1 MPSFEPVIAVVRA
14 LTVLRLVNS
23 LGATTLKQ
31 LHEAS
36 GLHRSTILRMLE
48 TLIHER
54 YVVRDPANGTYSA
67 TGKTLLLSNGFE
79 RSNRLSKIASPH
91 LHQLRQRIGWPS
103 DLAVL
108 DGESM
113 LIILTSREFNVVAL
127 NYKAGAR
134 APVIASSL
142 GRAYVAFCEAETR
155 NRLLELLFVQREG
168 KQTYSLNSRKKAE
181 LMLAGV
187 RKNGYATPDPDFNHS
202 SGAGL
207 ATGFS
212 VPVLVDGVAIAS
224 LSIAF
229 LESAVTHKQALRTL
243 LPPLRETAA
252 TLAQA
257 IAQDS

>member
-1 MPSFEPVIAVVRA
+1 MPSFEPVTAVVRA
-14 LTVLRLVNS
+14 LTVLRLVNT
-23 LGATTLKQ
+23 LGTATLKQ
-31 LHEAS
+31 LHEGS
-36 GLHRSTILRMLE
+36 RLHRSTILRMLE

-54 YVVRDPANGTYSA
+54 YVVRDPVSGTYSV

-113 LIILTSREFNVVAL
+113 LIIMTSREFNVVAL

-142 GRAYVAFCEAETR
+142 GRAYIAFCEAETR
-155 NRLLELLFVQREG
+155 ERLLDALFAERHD
-168 KQTYSLNSRKKAE
+168 KRAYSMTSRRNAE

-187 RKNGYATPDPDFNHS
+187 RKNGYATPDPAFNRS

-212 VPVLVDGVAIAS
+212 VPVLVEGLAVAS
-224 LSIAF
+224 LSVAF
-229 LESAVTHKQALRTL
+229 LESAVTPKQAFRTL
-243 LPPLRETAA
+243 LPPLKETAE
-252 TLAQA
+252 TLAEA
-257 IAQDS
+257 IAQDG